1 MVTLI
6 ALILIGTVIVLTTV
20 VQYFGVDSRDIITE
34 LEMNMYERLAS
45 TAQREAELSREKQQK
60 IVTAPLEP
68 ERVEIGG
75 SGEGLPVVSYEED
88 KEQSLNEFMNGLEER
103 GWLDSSSDGQEQA
116 GAGGLSLTAKNSST
130 VDRKPRIPKIIHAT
144 WKTDVLPDRWEKIRQ
159 GCIDLHPDY
168 EFMLWSDASS
178 RNFIAEYYP
187 WFLSTFD
194 GYVYPIQRADVIR
207 YFVLHRFGGIYM
219 DLDIGCRRNM
229 DPLLYFEVILPQTIP
244 VGVSNDLMFAEKNH
258 PFMDLVI
265 HNLITFDH
273 TYGTNYP
280 TVMFSTGP
288 MFLSAQY
295 GLWPKDVSEGM
306 ERQVRVLPRRWYGK
320 NAPPSQMTDSYFDHY
335 YGSSWHAEDAGFI
348 TFLGKFGIALM
359 YAGLALVVLGLV
371 RLLWSKRS
379 FLRSSPRILGPISL
393 PHGTPNSSDNEALPY
408 IRPDTP
414 GGSRPSTPFDG
425 SPNGSTN
432 GRPQANRPGLL
443 YYLPVWVMPPGDR
456 SHGGATSP
464 NPADANWSQYFSNL
478 SFVDSRDQANRY
490 HPIPSFSRP
499 PSPSNNSILHAPGST
514 HDGAFDGVQLHSI
527 QAPQPTRSSATT
539 TGPSSSSSSTLMPT
553 SSTGPN
559 SPPAYSTLR
568 SVGANLFRPIHS
580 IPSKESRESFHSEHS
595 PSSFER
601 FEQQQQ
607 QQEGTFESKLFTGSS
622 TTSGSNRHSSTGGN
636 YLRPRSPNP
645 NSLPPQYSSSPEHLE
660 GRPRSN
666 NVNFGSSSRSS
677 SPSPQG
683 SSATRFASSTE
694 HGTEFGRSAETQQ
707 SKEEGD
713 DESFDFEYENSDN
726 NNYDG
731 SGVPL
736 EEEVDRLLNEMS
748 PSATTPDLE
757 KGQR

>member
-6 ALILIGTVIVLTTV
+6 ALILVGTVIVLTTV

-45 TAQREAELSREKQQK
+45 QASAAAPREPGIEKDQK
-60 IVTAPLEP
+60 IVGAAPEAGF
-68 ERVEIGG
+68 E
-75 SGEGLPVVSYEED
+75 SGDKLVVVAHEDD
-88 KEQSLNEFMNGLEER
+88 KEQSLNEFMTGLEER
-103 GWLDSSSDGQEQA
+103 GWLGSTEDDD
-116 GAGGLSLTAKNSST
+116 TAVAVSKNST
-130 VDRKPRIPKIIHAT
+130 VHRKPRIPKIIHAT

-178 RNFIAEYYP
+178 RKFIAEFYP

-207 YFVLHRFGGIYM
+207 YFVLHRYGGIYM

-295 GLWPKDVSEGM
+295 GLWPKDVSEGS

-371 RLLWSKRS
+371 RLLWSKRG
-379 FLRSSPRILGPISL
+379 FLRPSQRILGPISL

-425 SPNGSTN
+425 SPNGGGPRS
-432 GRPQANRPGLL
+432 PSNRPGLL

-456 SHGGATSP
+456 THDGAPSP

-478 SFVDSRDQANRY
+478 SFADSRDQANRY
-490 HPIPSFSRP
+490 HPVPNFSRP

-514 HDGAFDGVQLHSI
+514 HDGAFDGVPLHSI
-527 QAPQPTRSSATT
+527 QAPVPTRSSHPT
-539 TGPSSSSSSTLMPT
+539 SSSSTPLTPPI
-553 SSTGPN
+553 SGPN

-568 SVGANLFRPIHS
+568 SVGAWGFRRYHAVT
-580 IPSKESRESFHSEHS
+580 SKESGEGFDAQH
-595 PSSFER
+595 PAER
-601 FEQQQQ
+601 FDYAP
-607 QQEGTFESKLFTGSS
+607 QEGRDERYFEPEGVAGRA
-622 TTSGSNRHSSTGGN
+622 SGSIHSRSDGRHQ
-636 YLRPRSPNP
+636 LRPRSPSP
-645 NSLPPQYSSSPEHLE
+645 LPLPPQYASPTDER
-660 GRPRSN
+660 GPRSSILD
-666 NVNFGSSSRSS
+666 FDDRRS
-677 SPSPQG
+677 SPSASQG
-683 SSATRFASSTE
+683 ASATRVEAAAE
-694 HGTEFGRSAETQQ
+694 HGTEFGRSPETRQPRAPN
-707 SKEEGD
+707 
-713 DESFDFEYENSDN
+713 DESLDDDSVGEFEYDA
-726 NNYDG
+726 DG
-731 SGVPL
+731 RGDVVPV

-748 PSATTPDLE
+748 PDSTTDLE
-757 KGQR
+757 KGNFGHK

>member
-1 MVTLI
+1 
-6 ALILIGTVIVLTTV
+6 
-20 VQYFGVDSRDIITE
+20 
-34 LEMNMYERLAS
+34 
-45 TAQREAELSREKQQK
+45 
-60 IVTAPLEP
+60 
-68 ERVEIGG
+68 
-75 SGEGLPVVSYEED
+75 
-88 KEQSLNEFMNGLEER
+88 
-103 GWLDSSSDGQEQA
+103 
-116 GAGGLSLTAKNSST
+116 
-130 VDRKPRIPKIIHAT
+130 
-144 WKTDVLPDRWEKIRQ
+144 
-159 GCIDLHPDY
+159 
-168 EFMLWSDASS
+168 
-178 RNFIAEYYP
+178 
-187 WFLSTFD
+187 
-194 GYVYPIQRADVIR
+194 
-207 YFVLHRFGGIYM
+207 
-219 DLDIGCRRNM
+219 
-229 DPLLYFEVILPQTIP
+229 
-244 VGVSNDLMFAEKNH
+244 
-258 PFMDLVI
+258 
-265 HNLITFDH
+265 
-273 TYGTNYP
+273 
-280 TVMFSTGP
+280 MFSTGP

-432 GRPQANRPGLL
+432 GRSQANRPGLL

-527 QAPQPTRSSATT
+527 QAPQPTRSSANT
-539 TGPSSSSSSTLMPT
+539 TGPSSSSSSTHMPT

-568 SVGANLFRPIHS
+568 SVGANLFRPFS
-580 IPSKESRESFHSEHS
+580 AVPSKESGESFHSEYT
-595 PSSFER
+595 PTTLER
-601 FEQQQQ
+601 FEQ
-607 QQEGTFESKLFTGSS
+607 EGPFESKLFAGRS
-622 TTSGSNRHSSTGGN
+622 TTSSSNRHSALGGTF
-636 YLRPRSPNP
+636 LRPRSPNP
-645 NSLPPQYSSSPEHLE
+645 NAVPPQYSTAPQHVD
-660 GRPRSN
+660 GGPRSS
-666 NVNFGSSSRSS
+666 VLHFGSDSRSPPS
-677 SPSPQG
+677 SSQGAPASRITPS
-683 SSATRFASSTE
+683 SE
-694 HGTEFGRSAETQQ
+694 HGTELSRSTEAASTP
-707 SKEEGD
+707 KGD
-713 DESFDFEYENSDN
+713 DEPCEFEYENSDHGAN
-726 NNYDG
+726 DNYRFG
-731 SGVPL
+731 SGIPV

-748 PSATTPDLE
+748 PASAIDLE
-757 KGQR
+757 KGRE